1 MSKKQRD
8 EDELTHEQFISCSK
22 SLSKLHRKW
31 ALSGYQPDTVMA
43 ACSESSARI
52 CIYLGATKEAY
63 MKAMED
69 VFDSVKL
76 DIEKQGKGN

>member
-1 MSKKQRD
+1 LSASEEQLMCCIKSHQA
-8 EDELTHEQFISCSK
+8 LHE
-22 SLSKLHRKW
+22 KW
-31 ALSGYQPDTVMA
+31 AESGYEAAVILS
-43 ACSESSARI
+43 ACSASTAQL